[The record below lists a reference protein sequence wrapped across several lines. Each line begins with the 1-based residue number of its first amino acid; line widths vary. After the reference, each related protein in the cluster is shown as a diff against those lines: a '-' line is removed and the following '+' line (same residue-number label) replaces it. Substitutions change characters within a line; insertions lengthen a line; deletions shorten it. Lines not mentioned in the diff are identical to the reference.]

1 MDLDE
6 KVLRVIRESGKLGT
20 TLWKVRETL
29 GAAKPLDLALQRLR
43 KNKKVSFDKAS
54 RRWRTA

>member
-20 TLWKVRETL
+20 TLSKVRETL
-29 GAAKPLDLALQRLR
+29 GESEPVDLSLQRLR
-43 KNKKVSFDKAS
+43 KNRKVAFDKAS
-54 RRWRTA
+54 RRWRAA

>member
-29 GAAKPLDLALQRLR
+29 GAAEPLDLALQRFR